1 VLVILAAAVTVASGS
16 LPSAPLLAETRI
28 VRMDAQACKS
38 QGTYQVSDPALLYRD
53 DGSAKTSRLED
64 LPKANHEKAVVRM
77 IGPCANPLVV
87 RYGAGR

>member
-1 VLVILAAAVTVASGS
+1 MLTILAAATVASAVGPPAH
-16 LPSAPLLAETRI
+16 L
-28 VRMDAQACKS
+28 RMAAMEPAAACKA
-38 QGTYQVSDPALLYRD
+38 QGTYQVSEPALLYRE
-53 DGSAKTSRLED
+53 DGKAKRSELGD

>member
-1 VLVILAAAVTVASGS
+1 MLTILAAATVASAVGPPAR
-16 LPSAPLLAETRI
+16 LRVAALEPAA
-28 VRMDAQACKS
+28 ACKA

-53 DGSAKTSRLED
+53 DGKVKLSPLGD
-64 LPKANHEKAVVRM
+64 LPKANHEKAVVRT